1 MKRRLMRLNRIL
13 GLIFVY
19 SFVAGICDA
28 EVLHNWHEPN
38 PGHPHQYGDVVE
50 DLFNTYTSK
59 SATRSESG
67 NSWQLTASAAA
78 SAGAQAPLPRRGDLK
93 TEFDAHA
100 LVRATGDRHEV
111 SPHTGDGLAKTADGA
126 EIPKTS
132 TDGTTTASTK
142 RKAHIVLYQN
152 RTGRQPLQRSF
163 NVSTDGS
170 KSETSVSQTDLDADP
185 WAESSLEVKR
195 RTNLNNDVDGSP
207 FTSTTP
213 KCSSSG
219 NGHTCAGA
227 TPPPQRRA
235 TVYCRRD
242 QACNNKPG
250 VQGNRDAHKIKCP
263 NQTYKQ
269 GKWAWLL
276 IKLKENCK
284 GEKWSCHKTDP
295 DNCTR
300 KHLHLNPP
308 ASNGTVING
317 VFVPSGYSVGA
328 CGEHLYAS
336 GAASDHASG
345 TPACGNSAHAGY
357 LCQITASDHEW
368 VYESCPSS
376 HARYE
381 CDGTDHSLQA
391 SCTSTDANGNYC
403 TVTNFYACDSHTHS
417 YPAPPPTPTPT
428 PPPEP
433 TPTPTPPS
441 PTTVACGARGWTGCS
456 IRSSDGNACLVD
468 PCDSGCGSYYWSCS
482 TSGVSWH
489 KTSRTCKRAN
499 CGASYTN
506 CTRGDGTCSNGAYIW
521 HKK

>member
-1 MKRRLMRLNRIL
+1 M
-13 GLIFVY
+13 FVFLALLLT
-19 SFVAGICDA
+19 SLSEA
-28 EVLHNWHEPN
+28 EVLHSWNEPN
-38 PGHPHQYGDVVE
+38 PDHAFQNGNIVE
-50 DLFNTYTSK
+50 YPFNTYTSK
-59 SATRSESG
+59 SASRSESNG
-67 NSWQLTASAAA
+67 SWTLTGSATASAN
-78 SAGAQAPLPRRGDLK
+78 AQAVSPAPGNVSR
-93 TEFDAHA
+93 EWDADA
-100 LVRATGDRHEV
+100 QLRATGDLDTLETE
-111 SPHTGDGLAKTADGA
+111 PPDGLPETEQGVEKT
-126 EIPKTS
+126 KTS
-132 TDGTTTASTK
+132 PDGTTTARRK
-142 RKAHIVLYQN
+142 RMGHVVHYRN
-152 RTGRQPLQRSF
+152 
-163 NVSTDGS
+163 NTDGS
-170 KSETSVSQTDLDADP
+170 SNQRFLEASTSGGKSETSSSPTGLDADP
-185 WAESSLEVKR
+185 WAKSWLEVNR
-195 RTNLNNDVDGSP
+195 RINLNEAIDGSP
-207 FTSTTP
+207 FTSETP
-213 KCSSSG
+213 DCTSSG

-227 TPPPQRRA
+227 TPPPQRRD
-235 TVYCRRD
+235 TVYCRRGE
-242 QACNNKPG
+242 ACKDKPG
-250 VQGNRDAHKIKCP
+250 VEGKRDAHKIKCP

-336 GAASDHASG
+336 SSASDHASG

-417 YPAPPPTPTPT
+417 YPAPLPTPTPT

-433 TPTPTPPS
+433 TPTPPPLS

-506 CTRGDGTCSNGAYIW
+506 CTRGNGTCSNGAYIW